1 MKQCHEQLVY
11 LHWNLLLSILWL
23 KWQFPITETLLQCN
37 ILSKKR
43 KKSEIILF
51 KKKVK
56 SQSPWTITN
65 KTPFILNM
73 FCTLRFSNHQRNIR
87 NSDFIFAAN
96 KRTHHFLAVKKIINV
111 CYLSMLCNNVN
122 RFPKYL
128 SPIRTTLDK
137 KDWSG
142 SEITN
147 SSV

>member
-1 MKQCHEQLVY
+1 MQWTSCLWHSFT
-11 LHWNLLLSILWL
+11 NL
-23 KWQFPITETLLQCN
+23 PISKDFLIKCDK
-37 ILSKKR
+37 IHSLSKCFVQKT
-43 KKSEIILF
+43 KKNRDCFGFF

-56 SQSPWTITN
+56 SPWTITN

-96 KRTHHFLAVKKIINV
+96 KRTYHFLAVIKIINV

-128 SPIRTTLDK
+128 SPIRTTLGK
-137 KDWSG
+137 KDGSG
-142 SEITN
+142 SEKTN
-147 SSV
+147 SI

>member
-1 MKQCHEQLVY
+1 MNSLLVFT
-11 LHWNLLLSILWL
+11 LKFTPVNTLTKMTISLWQ
-23 KWQFPITETLLQCN
+23 KPYCSAIFCPKNE
-37 ILSKKR
+37 KKI
-43 KKSEIILF
+43 KSHNVLF
-51 KKKVK
+51 FERVK
-56 SQSPWTITN
+56 SPWTITN

-73 FCTLRFSNHQRNIR
+73 FCTLRFSNHQRNIG

-96 KRTHHFLAVKKIINV
+96 KRTHFFLAVKKIINV

-147 SSV
+147 SSI